1 MSKKNLSLWMDG
13 FMGEANPT
21 DQAKEL
27 PQEQAVEQ
35 TEEQAEQPEVQGDKN
50 ESQKA
55 TSSKVIPKQEAT
67 ETAATEQMKS
77 KLNAKRRKNVGRP
90 KKGEAAKSAKK
101 PQEIRATFIVDPD
114 LLRKVKYISLVE
126 GILLKDV
133 ISEALSNYVDAWEE
147 KNKKIRLPKAK

>member
-27 PQEQAVEQ
+27 PQEQQVEQ
-35 TEEQAEQPEVQGDKN
+35 TQEQAVAKEVQEQQRAVTG
-50 ESQKA
+50 EASVQREVPA
-55 TSSKVIPKQEAT
+55 TAST
-67 ETAATEQMKS
+67 EKMKS
-77 KLNAKRRKNVGRP
+77 KRRENVGRP
-90 KKGEAAKSAKK
+90 QKGEPAKSAKK